1 MVATYKTNEIDGAS
15 LKLSR
20 KFGHLNRTAVRGFA
34 ESFNH
39 LSGMRMGQ
47 VFNRSIFIC
56 ASVVAPTLIP
66 SLALAQKPTAV
77 MAGSY
82 ECWAYQ
88 TPRMLMNFKITGTS
102 TYSNPDGSKK
112 GNFTF
117 SPANGAIAFKGGH
130 LDGIMPDGFTSV
142 YHEPNKMPTVSFRG
156 RSGFEAQF
164 CQRVNR

>member
-1 MVATYKTNEIDGAS
+1 MRKLVKLAIFFSAS
-15 LKLSR
+15 GL
-20 KFGHLNRTAVRGFA
+20 
-34 ESFNH
+34 
-39 LSGMRMGQ
+39 
-47 VFNRSIFIC
+47 
-56 ASVVAPTLIP
+56 APALIP
-66 SLALAQKPTAV
+66 SFALAQKPTAV

-164 CQRVNR
+164 CQRVKR